1 MYKRLSDIH
10 KCNNDI
16 SLEHT
21 VVDCKDAPKLKQRS
35 YSLTPCYIGE
45 PSVVSGFNVG
55 GASKGLT
62 VCFIGSYVEHEE
74 ITFSDV
80 CFVKFRDG
88 ETFSVPFELKKVQL
102 SDGQW
107 AYYYHNP
114 DYEIPPKVDESL
126 PVVKQRRIET
136 ERSITVRFIPHGNP
150 RKILDITVALV
161 PDENIN
167 GQTVWNVW
175 HLFGSKKAY
184 VEEYNKPWKG
194 MPNCVKPILKLEDYD

>member
-1 MYKRLSDIH
+1 MGKRLSDIH

-45 PSVVSGFNVG
+45 PSVVSGVNVG
-55 GASKGLT
+55 GASKGLS
-62 VCFIGSYVEHEE
+62 VYFIGSYVEHEE

-88 ETFSVPFELKKVQL
+88 EPFSVPFELNKVQL

>member
-1 MYKRLSDIH
+1 MGKRLSDIH

-45 PSVVSGFNVG
+45 PSVVSGVNVG
-55 GASKGLT
+55 GASKGLS
-62 VCFIGSYVEHEE
+62 VYFIGSYVEHEE
-74 ITFSDV
+74 ITLSDV
-80 CFVKFRDG
+80 CFVEFRDG
-88 ETFSVPFELKKVQL
+88 ETFSVPFELNKVQL

-114 DYEIPPKVDESL
+114 DYEIPPKVGKKLSPL
-126 PVVKQRRIET
+126 KKQRIEQ
-136 ERSITVRFIPHGNP
+136 EREIAVRFVPHGNP

-161 PDENIN
+161 PDKNIQ

-175 HLFGSKKAY
+175 HRSGSKSAY
-184 VEEYNKPWKG
+184 IEEHNKTWRKHPDCSD
-194 MPNCVKPILKLEDYD
+194 MILNEEDYD